1 MAWKTLTYSG
11 WGRMKQATGPVARP
25 ERVSSLARALED
37 RPGPAIGNCRSYGD
51 ACLANDAPAIQTTRL
66 DRILGFDEETG
77 ILEAEAGLRVGE
89 IARIFA
95 PKGWLPA
102 VMPGTGFATVGGCI
116 ANDVHGKN
124 HHSVGSFGQHV
135 VELTL
140 MQGGVPKTV
149 TPKKKNTKLFEA
161 TIGGLGQT
169 GVIAS
174 AKLQLLACKGDVMM
188 VTERRIDG
196 FDEFIAAL
204 DASNS
209 PYSVGWID
217 ATARG
222 DDLGRGILE
231 EGETGYGLVPAKK
244 SSKSVPFDAPGF
256 TLSAPIVKAFNT
268 AYFRRV
274 PAAGRTLVKPIQ
286 DFFFPL
292 DRIHDWNRLYG
303 KAGFIQFQCVVPP
316 DKAEALKTI
325 LKEIAKAGL
334 ASPLAVL
341 KRMGP
346 GRAGL
351 MSFPMEGYTLAVD
364 FKNTGLAKSLIGRLE
379 QMTADAEG
387 RVYLAKDATL
397 NAKHMPQMYPE
408 LPKFVAYVNKLDP
421 DGAFE
426 TDLTRRLQI
435 RSAS

>member
-11 WGRMKQATGPVARP
+11 WGRMKTATGPVARP
-25 ERVSSLARALED
+25 ERLSALTRALAE

-51 ACLANDAPAIQTTRL
+51 ACLKDDAPAIQTTRL
-66 DRILGFDEETG
+66 DRILGFDAESG
-77 ILEAEAGLRVGE
+77 ILEVEAGLRIGE

-95 PKGWLPA
+95 PQGWLPA

-140 MQGGVPKTV
+140 IQDGKPKPVSPT
-149 TPKKKNTKLFEA
+149 KNAALFEA
-161 TIGGLGQT
+161 TVGGLGQT

-196 FDEFIAAL
+196 FDAFIAAL
-204 DASNS
+204 DASHS

-244 SSKSVPFDAPGF
+244 GSKSVPFDAPGF
-256 TLSAPIVKAFNT
+256 TLSAPVVKAFNT
-268 AYFRRV
+268 VYFRRV

-316 DKAEALKTI
+316 DRVEPLKGI
-325 LKEIAKAGL
+325 LTEIAKAGL

-364 FKNTGLAKSLIGRLE
+364 FKNTGRAKSLIGRLE
-379 QMTADAEG
+379 QMTADAGG

-397 NAKHMPQMYPE
+397 APKHMAQMYPE
-408 LPKFVAYVNKLDP
+408 LATFAAVTNKIDP
-421 DGAFE
+421 DRTLE
-426 TDLTRRLQI
+426 TDLTKRLHI

>member
-1 MAWKTLTYSG
+1 
-11 WGRMKQATGPVARP
+11 
-25 ERVSSLARALED
+25 
-37 RPGPAIGNCRSYGD
+37 
-51 ACLANDAPAIQTTRL
+51 
-66 DRILGFDEETG
+66 
-77 ILEAEAGLRVGE
+77 
-89 IARIFA
+89 
-95 PKGWLPA
+95 
-102 VMPGTGFATVGGCI
+102 
-116 ANDVHGKN
+116 
-124 HHSVGSFGQHV
+124 
-135 VELTL
+135 
-140 MQGGVPKTV
+140 
-149 TPKKKNTKLFEA
+149 
-161 TIGGLGQT
+161 
-169 GVIAS
+169 
-174 AKLQLLACKGDVMM
+174 MM

-196 FDEFIAAL
+196 FDAFIAAL
-204 DASNS
+204 DSSGS

-222 DDLGRGILE
+222 DALGRGILE
-231 EGETGYGLVPAKK
+231 EGETGYGLVPPKK
-244 SSKSVPFDAPGF
+244 GSKTVPFNAPGF
-256 TLSAPIVKAFNT
+256 TLSAPVVKAFNT

-274 PAAGRTLVKPIQ
+274 PETGRTSVKPIQ

-316 DKAEALKTI
+316 NAVEALKEI

-364 FKNTGLAKSLIGRLE
+364 FKNTGLAHSLIGRLE
-379 QMTADAEG
+379 RMTAKAGG

-397 NAKHMPQMYPE
+397 SADLLGQMYPDLTE
-408 LPKFVAYVNKLDP
+408 FAAAAQKADPKGVL
-421 DGAFE
+421 E
-426 TDLTRRLQI
+426 TDLTLRLQI